1 MLPVVLNLYG
11 AAILQSV
18 VPLVN
23 HREPTSANFCLTS
36 QEW

>member
-1 MLPVVLNLYG
+1 MLPVVLNSDC
-11 AAILQSV
+11 AAILQSP